1 MTIFSSAFPRSGST
15 LFTVAAGLVAGLFLL
30 AAGPAQAQ
38 APERAPAQEHRSPSQ
53 TGNPAGTGVPGYAEP
68 ADPPSSF
75 GPPSTGANTPGGMA
89 QTNAPGTPSDPN
101 QVPLGGAEWLA
112 AAGAAYALN
121 RLRDD
126 ESDEDA

>member
-1 MTIFSSAFPRSGST
+1 MFSSAFPRSSST
-15 LFTVAAGLVAGLFLL
+15 LFTVAAGLLAGLLL
-30 AAGPAQAQ
+30 LTVGPAQAQ

-75 GPPSTGANTPGGMA
+75 GSPSTGATTPGGMA
-89 QTNAPGTPSDPN
+89 QTNAPGTPNDPS

-112 AAGAAYALN
+112 AAGAAYAIK
-121 RLRDD
+121 RLRD
-126 ESDEDA
+126 EEEDEDEA